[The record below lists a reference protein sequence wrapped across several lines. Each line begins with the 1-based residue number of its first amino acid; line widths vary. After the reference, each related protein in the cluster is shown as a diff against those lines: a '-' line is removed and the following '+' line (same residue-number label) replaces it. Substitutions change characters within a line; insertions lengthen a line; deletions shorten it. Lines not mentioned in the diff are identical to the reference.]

1 MWILV
6 SKSEEAEH
14 NILSSE
20 KALSLVNWG
29 VINKQ
34 SLR

>member
-1 MWILV
+1 MWISV

-20 KALSLVNWG
+20 KELSLVNWG
-29 VINKQ
+29 GINKQ